1 MCVCRDYQRREP
13 STSAPTV
20 AAQAAQVFACLSAI
34 YCSILKVSIDGLQM
48 SIKRP
53 TSGGQARDQEAAVQ

>member
-20 AAQAAQVFACLSAI
+20 AAQAAQVLACLSAI

-53 TSGGQARDQEAAVQ
+53 TSGG